1 MRLVTKYGG
10 TSISSAKDIQDVVK
24 YLSSMFK
31 KNELV
36 VVCSAVSGTTDDLIE
51 ISNSIKKEN
60 KEKAKKLTTNI
71 INRHKQL
78 AKQTI
83 KKSTTRK
90 KLLKS
95 LDEDFHELTALIEG
109 VMLLG
114 EVTPRSMDYLFSFG
128 ERLSIK
134 LVSASLN
141 DIGKKSIPLTGKE
154 AGIVTDSNFGESKPL
169 MDTTRLRVS
178 KTIDSLFAKKTIPV
192 IGGFSGGDQHGHT
205 TTFGRGGSDYTAT
218 IIGTCI
224 NADEIWLMSDVDG
237 LMTADPK
244 LVKNAKVLKEVSYV
258 EAIEMALFGA
268 KQIHPRTFEPLL
280 SKKIPLRIRS
290 SFNTKNS
297 GTLVSSSPSASVK
310 NTVKCVSTIRNNGLI
325 DVRGGSMVGT
335 PGTAAKIFATLAK
348 SGINVMMI
356 SQNPSESSITI
367 VVKNTDLHRAVNVL
381 ELEHLGKIIK
391 KLDVTT
397 DVAIVALIGSGMRG
411 TVGVASKV
419 FTAVQRK
426 NVNVAMITQ
435 GSSELNLAFVVKDS
449 DSKTV
454 IQALHD
460 EFQLAKI
467 N

>member
-24 YLSSMFK
+24 YLSSMYK

-36 VVCSAVSGTTDDLIE
+36 VVCSAVSGTTDDLID

-83 KKSTTRK
+83 KKATTRK

-141 DIGKKSIPLTGKE
+141 DMGKKSIPLTGKE

-178 KTIDSLFAKKTIPV
+178 KTIDSLFTKKTIPV

-280 SKKIPLRIRS
+280 SKKIPLRIRN
-290 SFNTKNS
+290 SFNTKNL
-297 GTLVSSSPSASVK
+297 GTLVSSSPSTSVK

-454 IQALHD
+454 VQALHD